1 MCEITLLSEY
11 LHILAVPLQFVASYA
26 VNPAKIPRGN
36 QGHGAILQL
45 RPLDRSWSYFDM
57 IPDYDI
63 QTDRIYHS

>member
-36 QGHGAILQL
+36 QSHGAILQ
-45 RPLDRSWSYFDM
+45 
-57 IPDYDI
+57 
-63 QTDRIYHS
+63 